1 MATARPSAPTLAELS
16 PMLLEERRAVP
27 QGDWHFEIKYDGYRL
42 LAASKPA
49 RLKSRNG
56 HDATA
61 WYPEVAAAVGNLK
74 AGCIFDGEVCVLDEH
89 GRSDFELLH
98 RRSARRGK
106 PPGSHHVA
114 YCVFDLLVNGGR
126 DIRGQPI
133 EKRKAALRK
142 ILDCCPD
149 TLLFV
154 DWAQDGDWL
163 YQQALALKL
172 EGVVAKR
179 AGSAYAT
186 GKRSSDWVKVKR
198 PGAVPPER
206 FRR

>member
-1 MATARPSAPTLAELS
+1 MA
-16 PMLLEERRAVP
+16 
-27 QGDWHFEIKYDGYRL
+27 
-42 LAASKPA
+42 
-49 RLKSRNG
+49 
-56 HDATA
+56 
-61 WYPEVAAAVGNLK
+61 
-74 AGCIFDGEVCVLDEH
+74 
-89 GRSDFELLH
+89 
-98 RRSARRGK
+98 
-106 PPGSHHVA
+106 
-114 YCVFDLLVNGGR
+114 NGGR

-154 DWAQDGDWL
+154 DWVDDGDWL

-172 EGVVAKR
+172 EGIVAKR
-179 AGSAYAT
+179 AGSPYAA

-198 PGAVPPER
+198 PGAIPAER

>member
-1 MATARPSAPTLAELS
+1 
-16 PMLLEERRAVP
+16 MLLEERRAVP
-27 QGDWHFEIKYDGYRL
+27 LGDWHFEIKYDGYRL

-154 DWAQDGDWL
+154 DWVEDGDWL
-163 YQQALALKL
+163 YQQALALQL
-172 EGVVAKR
+172 EGIVAKR
-179 AGSAYAT
+179 AGSPYAAS
-186 GKRSSDWVKVKR
+186 KRSSDWVKVKR
-198 PGAVPPER
+198 PGAVPAER
-206 FRR
+206 FQRPLLNIRRPA

>member
-1 MATARPSAPTLAELS
+1 M
-16 PMLLEERRAVP
+16 
-27 QGDWHFEIKYDGYRL
+27 
-42 LAASKPA
+42 
-49 RLKSRNG
+49 
-56 HDATA
+56 
-61 WYPEVAAAVGNLK
+61 AAA
-74 AGCIFDGEVCVLDEH
+74 
-89 GRSDFELLH
+89 R
-98 RRSARRGK
+98 

-154 DWAQDGDWL
+154 DWVEDGDWL

-172 EGVVAKR
+172 EGIVAKR
-179 AGSAYAT
+179 AGSPYAA

-198 PGAVPPER
+198 PGAIPAER

>member
-1 MATARPSAPTLAELS
+1 M
-16 PMLLEERRAVP
+16 
-27 QGDWHFEIKYDGYRL
+27 
-42 LAASKPA
+42 
-49 RLKSRNG
+49 
-56 HDATA
+56 
-61 WYPEVAAAVGNLK
+61 AAAIANLK
-74 AGCIFDGEVCVLDEH
+74 PGCIFDGEVCVLDEH

-154 DWAQDGDWL
+154 DWVADGDWL

-172 EGVVAKR
+172 EGIVAKR
-179 AGSAYAT
+179 AGSAYAA

-198 PGAVPPER
+198 PGAVPAER

>member
-1 MATARPSAPTLAELS
+1 MATARPPAPTLAELS

-42 LAASKPA
+42 LAGSSPA

-74 AGCIFDGEVCVLDEH
+74 ARCIFDGEVCVLDEH

-126 DIRGQPI
+126 DMREQPI

-142 ILDCCPD
+142 ILGCCPD

-154 DWAQDGDWL
+154 DWVEDGDWL
-163 YQQALALKL
+163 YQQALALRL
-172 EGVVAKR
+172 EGIVAKR
-179 AGSAYAT
+179 AGSAYAA
-186 GKRSSDWVKVKR
+186 GKRSSDWIKVKR
-198 PGAVPPER
+198 PGAVPAER
-206 FRR
+206 FKR